1 VLPSLFRDKI
11 GSRCGTCILR
21 VISRAGRPCHL
32 LKIRLEH
39 MNSNGIICLHRISR
53 LPLDANAQIFR
64 QYPAFKLG
72 VTDGIRHYA
81 RLLLPLVET
90 LIANDSEQ
98 NGWIFTAPAIAAQ
111 TPAAANLLCWE
122 LFDLYMR
129 GPSRN
134 CSKQV
139 SLINIEHDSAAAA
152 PANWKDPR
160 KAQDY
165 AQLDFADRLKERERS
180 GRRLL
185 CNADFRGR
193 AILFINDMCVT
204 GAQQHLMQ
212 DYFERAEAACVKWV
226 YVIVVDPEIGRTEP
240 RIEWQINF
248 APFEDLLRMVSRE
261 QIQFTGKCV
270 QRLMHL
276 SVSELEQILQ
286 ALNEERRTRL
296 LELALLN
303 GFQNLEGV
311 HEQLELVR
319 SYGKERTNPRQG

>member
-1 VLPSLFRDKI
+1 
-11 GSRCGTCILR
+11 
-21 VISRAGRPCHL
+21 
-32 LKIRLEH
+32 
-39 MNSNGIICLHRISR
+39 LHRISR
-53 LPLDANAQIFR
+53 LPLDANAEIFR

-72 VTDGIRHYA
+72 VTESIRHYA

-90 LIANDSEQ
+90 QIANDSEKTD
-98 NGWIFTAPAIAAQ
+98 WILTAPAIAAR

-122 LFDLYMR
+122 LFDLCMR
-129 GPSRN
+129 GPARN
-134 CSKQV
+134 ISKL
-139 SLINIEHDSAAAA
+139 SLIDIQHDSSSSA
-152 PANWKDPR
+152 PADWKDPS
-160 KAQDY
+160 KSQDY
-165 AQLDFADRLKERERS
+165 AQLDFADRLTERERS

-185 CNADFRGR
+185 CNSDFRGR
-193 AILFINDMCVT
+193 AVLFVNDMCVT

-212 DYFERAEAACVKWV
+212 EYFERAEAACVKWL

-276 SVSELEQILQ
+276 SNAELEQILQ
-286 ALNEERRTRL
+286 ALNQERRTRL

-303 GFQNLEGV
+303 GFQNLDGV

-319 SYGKERTNPRQG
+319 SYGTESAICGQG